1 MSSDV
6 TIVLPDGT
14 ERVLGP
20 DATGADLAD
29 QLGGRA
35 AKDALIAVADG
46 TQLDLNQPLPDGA
59 NVTLVFPA
67 SDEGLEVLRHST
79 AHVLAQAVLALYPGA
94 TFSIGPPIE
103 DGFYYD
109 FDLPDGQTFSDE
121 DLEKISSKM
130 KEIVGRKQP
139 FVRSEVERDEANR

>member
-20 DATGADLAD
+20 DATGGDLAG

-35 AKDALIAVADG
+35 AKEALIAVADG

-121 DLEKISSKM
+121 DLEQISSKM

-139 FVRSEVERDEANR
+139 FIRLSLIHI